1 MSREPRWLTRVL
13 VATVCTIA
21 LLSVSWS
28 ISCTG
33 AGVMGLSYAASED
46 CKDHDNR
53 ALQTLFG
60 LLATLVSLRSN
71 PPTNGE

>member
-1 MSREPRWLTRVL
+1 MPREPHWLTRVL
-13 VATVCTIA
+13 VGTVCTIA

-28 ISCTG
+28 ASCTG
-33 AGVMGLSYAASED
+33 AGFLGLSYATSED